1 LFLITEIGQEEESV
15 TRLSRVGFDNLIGH
29 LDGGFEAWKKAGKEI
44 DTVDRITAEEFA
56 EEVKIEKAKSST
68 SVKTVNIVQNMLKM
82 PLASLWLV

>member
-1 LFLITEIGQEEESV
+1 
-15 TRLSRVGFDNLIGH
+15 VGLTTIGH
-29 LDGGFEAWKKAGKEI
+29 LDGGFEAWKKAEKEI

-56 EEVKIEKAKSST
+56 EEVKIGESSST

>member
-29 LDGGFEAWKKAGKEI
+29 LDGGFEAWKKAEKEI

-56 EEVKIEKAKSST
+56 KEVKIEKAKSST

-82 PLASLWLV
+82 PLASFG